1 MSSLLKKHG
10 PRLILELLVIIVGIL
25 LSVYI
30 TNLFE
35 NAKES
40 RKEQIFLKQLQ
51 QDLQDDLTSL
61 RSDSTIRSEQYHNV
75 ERMTAYVGGFDANIP
90 TSVMAQGIPSL
101 LSPIRHTPTDATFRV
116 LESTGTLSLLQDE
129 ELLRSI
135 TRLYANTYA
144 DLAIADQNIENFR
157 TNFLLPFALE
167 QFNFLESFRNPE
179 FLPEMDLDAIVN
191 LENQMIYASLSYRS
205 SVNMYEN
212 ALKEVRALIEQI
224 ESQLK

>member
-75 ERMTAYVGGFDANIP
+75 ERMTAYVGK
-90 TSVMAQGIPSL
+90 S
-101 LSPIRHTPTDATFRV
+101 RR
-116 LESTGTLSLLQDE
+116 
-129 ELLRSI
+129 
-135 TRLYANTYA
+135 
-144 DLAIADQNIENFR
+144 
-157 TNFLLPFALE
+157 
-167 QFNFLESFRNPE
+167 
-179 FLPEMDLDAIVN
+179 EM
-191 LENQMIYASLSYRS
+191 R
-205 SVNMYEN
+205 
-212 ALKEVRALIEQI
+212 
-224 ESQLK
+224 